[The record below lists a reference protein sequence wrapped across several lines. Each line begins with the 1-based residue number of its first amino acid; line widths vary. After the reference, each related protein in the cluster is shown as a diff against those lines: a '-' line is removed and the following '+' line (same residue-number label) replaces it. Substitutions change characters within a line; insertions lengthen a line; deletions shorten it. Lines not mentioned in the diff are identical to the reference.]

1 MMPVPTT
8 NEDIWILSDYK
19 AGFLDD
25 IIRKTK
31 KLNSNLYTDQEI
43 C

>member
-1 MMPVPTT
+1 MMPVPTM

-19 AGFLDD
+19 AEFIDD

-31 KLNSNLYTDQEI
+31 KLSSNLYAGQEI
-43 C
+43 G

>member
-1 MMPVPTT
+1 MTVPTM
-8 NEDIWILSDYK
+8 NEDVWILSDYK

-25 IIRKTK
+25 TTRKTK